1 MRKTKERN
9 EPRFCADSSH
19 WCRKG
24 HHTPS
29 CHPPV
34 VVVAWTLV
42 ATSQLLHWSVPE
54 GPAFCQ
60 PYTTKLPSIN
70 PSTTLHL
77 QSTYTL
83 TCSTPFPIDFPTH
96 PSFFFFFFSFD
107 CWVRPVRKP
116 WTGPDLT
123 FCDERQAQKMSP
135 TYLLTKR
142 DFLPYLFFK
151 RQARNCSI
159 WMSNDSNSRE
169 SGCQSWQASQYTAAS
184 GVSKLPRQT
193 IKGCFQK
200 RKMRLLF
207 PKHGGW

>member
-135 TYLLTKR
+135 TYLPTKR
-142 DFLPYLFFK
+142 DFPSLPFLQTTSPELQHLDVKWFEFTGIRVPIMASFTVHCCFRSFEITKTNDK
-151 RQARNCSI
+151 R
-159 WMSNDSNSRE
+159 
-169 SGCQSWQASQYTAAS
+169 
-184 GVSKLPRQT
+184 V
-193 IKGCFQK
+193 F
-200 RKMRLLF
+200 
-207 PKHGGW
+207 

>member
-60 PYTTKLPSIN
+60 PHTTKFLSIN

-77 QSTYTL
+77 QSTYLL

-96 PSFFFFFFSFD
+96 PSFFLFSFFLSTAGF
-107 CWVRPVRKP
+107 VLSESH
-116 WTGPDLT
+116 GPDLT
-123 FCDERQAQKMSP
+123 WPFVMRGRPRKCHQLAYQERFPSLPFLQTTSP
-135 TYLLTKR
+135 ELQHLDVKWFEFTGIRVPIMASFTVHCCFR
-142 DFLPYLFFK
+142 
-151 RQARNCSI
+151 
-159 WMSNDSNSRE
+159 
-169 SGCQSWQASQYTAAS
+169 SW
-184 GVSKLPRQT
+184 KLPRQT
-193 IKGCFQK
+193 EKGV
-200 RKMRLLF
+200 
-207 PKHGGW
+207 

>member
-60 PYTTKLPSIN
+60 PHTTKLPSIN

-96 PSFFFFFFSFD
+96 PSFFLFSFFLSTAGF
-107 CWVRPVRKP
+107 VLSESH
-116 WTGPDLT
+116 GPDLT
-123 FCDERQAQKMSP
+123 WPFVMRGRPRKCHQL
-135 TYLLTKR
+135 TYLPREISFLT
-142 DFLPYLFFK
+142 F
-151 RQARNCSI
+151 S
-159 WMSNDSNSRE
+159 SNDKPGTAAF
-169 SGCQSWQASQYTAAS
+169 GCQMIRIHGNPGANH
-184 GVSKLPRQT
+184 GKLHSTLLLQEFRNYQD
-193 IKGCFQK
+193 K
-200 RKMRLLF
+200 R
-207 PKHGGW
+207 